1 MWIQAQL
8 YWYLI
13 RQTMDRDEYF
23 KDFKLADYRF
33 IVISNRTRKPLV
45 WEFPQ
50 TQAIT
55 DLKLGEHKL
64 RNWRGIARELNT
76 YLTKD
81 YEVPIDININLIN
94 NISKWL
100 ENE

>member
-1 MWIQAQL
+1 
-8 YWYLI
+8 
-13 RQTMDRDEYF
+13 MDGDEYF

-81 YEVPIDININLIN
+81 YEVPIDINMNLIN